1 MVSERRMHLCLYE
14 DLVASNF
21 FPLIYFRPV
30 YDLRC
35 GILTLREKALSHL
48 APTGVTLY
56 VRSYLT
62 AYLREVSPKN
72 GINDISAESC
82 LFLNGRCIMT
92 KGLAKVLKKEK
103 RDVLFMSSG
112 EVVGALLSGSNLAR
126 SKSELYKDA
135 LDLSALTGLPHVEV
149 DAVLVRYPWDLV
161 YANDTEISNDFHVL
175 TKNKAVRKGEIHR
188 SAILERKELI
198 YIDRKSTIGPG
209 VVLDATAGPIYIGSD
224 VHIQAQ
230 AVIGGPCYV
239 GDGAT
244 VKVGAQIHGK
254 TSIGP
259 VCKIGGEVEQSTF
272 HSHVNKQHHG
282 FIGHSYIAPWV
293 NLGAGTSS
301 SDLKNTYGT
310 VKVYI
315 NGRSVDSGRMFV
327 GLTAGDHVKTG
338 INATLDT
345 GTVIGPS
352 SNIYGTALPPK
363 FVPAFTWGSAD
374 QMTTYDLD
382 KALAVATTV
391 MARRNIQLTPVYRE
405 LFQHVFSMTNH
416 ERSGHRAQTA

>member
-1 MVSERRMHLCLYE
+1 MHLCLYE

-21 FPLIYFRPV
+21 YPLIYFRPV

-35 GILTLREKALSHL
+35 GILTLREKALRHL
-48 APTGVTLY
+48 APKAVSLY
-56 VRSYLT
+56 VRSYLS
-62 AYLREVSPKN
+62 AYLREESPRSGVN
-72 GINDISAESC
+72 EISAESC

-92 KGLAKVLKKEK
+92 KRLAKVLKKEK
-103 RDVLFMSSG
+103 RDALFMASG
-112 EVVGALLSGSNLAR
+112 EVVGAHLTGSNLAR
-126 SKSELYKDA
+126 SKSEFQKDA

-149 DAVLVRYPWDLV
+149 DAELVRYPWDLV
-161 YANDTEISNDFHVL
+161 YANDTEISNDFQVL
-175 TKNKAVRKGEIHR
+175 TKNKVVRRGELHR
-188 SAILERKELI
+188 SAILEGKGLI
-198 YIDRKSTIGPG
+198 CIGRKSTIGPG

-224 VHIQAQ
+224 VRIQAQ

-244 VKVGAQIHGK
+244 VKVGAQIYGK

-272 HSHVNKQHHG
+272 HSHDNKQHHG
-282 FIGHSYIAPWV
+282 FIGHSYVAPWV

-301 SDLKNTYGT
+301 SDLKNTYGP
-310 VKVYI
+310 VKVHI
-315 NGRSVDSGRMFV
+315 NGRSVDSGKTFV

-338 INATLDT
+338 INATFDT

-363 FVPAFTWGSAD
+363 FVPAFSWGSVGH
-374 QMTTYDLD
+374 MTTYDLD

-391 MARRNIQLTPVYRE
+391 MARRNIRLTPAYRE
-405 LFQHVFSMTNH
+405 IFQHVFSMTNH
-416 ERSGHRAQTA
+416 ERSGQRTQTT